1 MFYRHAM
8 LLLGIAGCAGAGLRV
23 ECAEAPPVNS
33 PYVNT
38 GCARDSFEIV
48 VPIDPDQDGERRIYP
63 AGMFEAYQDGETTK
77 HRGSPRYRCP
87 SRHSEFDEG

>member
-1 MFYRHAM
+1 M
-8 LLLGIAGCAGAGLRV
+8 
-23 ECAEAPPVNS
+23 
-33 PYVNT
+33 
-38 GCARDSFEIV
+38 
-48 VPIDPDQDGERRIYP
+48 PIDPDQDGERRIYP